1 MGKIK
6 RLVVCC
12 LIVVMAIIHFDTGN
26 STVYA
31 SEGDYEIYNGKV
43 TNGRLYA
50 PIRAVGEKINAQVS
64 WDGATKTAT
73 VIKDKKVI
81 KLTLGSKVLKVN
93 NERLQMDVSLLL
105 ENGSIF
111 LPVRYIG
118 DALGGSTYWD
128 KKERLANLYSDPYGV
143 YGVTVYAQPLL
154 YKDGYKLLDEA
165 INKVKNIDNVA
176 QKRQYLKPYFTDE
189 MINLIIMRNL
199 RFTDMSEAIITY
211 YSYPKDTNMRISR
224 EVSAPGRFGALVQ
237 HALLTKRNNQWV
249 VGSLTE
255 DFYEFMP

>member
-1 MGKIK
+1 MGKMK

-12 LIVVMAIIHFDTGN
+12 LLIVIATFHFGTGN

-31 SEGDYEIYNGKV
+31 SENNYGIYNGKV
-43 TNGRLYA
+43 VNGRLYA
-50 PIRAVGEKINAQVS
+50 PIRAVGEKIQAEVS
-64 WDGATKTAT
+64 WDKATKTAT
-73 VIKDKKVI
+73 LIKDKKVI
-81 KLTLGSKVLKVN
+81 KLTLGSKILKVN
-93 NERLQMDVSLLL
+93 NEQLQMDVSLLL

-111 LPVRYIG
+111 LPIRYIG

-128 KKERLANLYSDPYGV
+128 KSERLANLYSDPYGV

-165 INKVKNIDNVA
+165 INRVKKIANVA

-199 RFTDMSEAIITY
+199 NFTDMSEDEGY
-211 YSYPKDTNMRISR
+211 YSYPKDTNMSISR
-224 EVSAPGRFGALVQ
+224 EVSAPGKFGRLIQ

-255 DFYEFMP
+255 DFYEYMP